1 MSYDSKEYFERFRSQ
16 TLVEPDVLPI
26 MRGVEDTS
34 DTDSV
39 EEKFPDG
46 NFSSLITNFEKLIPT
61 ESDDQKQCLLLCNK
75 LESRLNTKHSCD
87 ILLVGSQN
95 FPGSW
100 RRNFVGGKFQI
111 IL

>member
-46 NFSSLITNFEKLIPT
+46 NFPSLRTKFVKTNMYL
-61 ESDDQKQCLLLCNK
+61 QKVMRK
-75 LESRLNTKHSCD
+75 KTMLECSYVMN
-87 ILLVGSQN
+87 
-95 FPGSW
+95 
-100 RRNFVGGKFQI
+100 
-111 IL
+111 

>member
-46 NFSSLITNFEKLIPT
+46 NFSSLRLITKFEKLIPT
-61 ESDDQKQCLLLCNK
+61 ESDDQK
-75 LESRLNTKHSCD
+75 T
-87 ILLVGSQN
+87 LLVAM
-95 FPGSW
+95 
-100 RRNFVGGKFQI
+100 
-111 IL
+111 

>member
-46 NFSSLITNFEKLIPT
+46 NFPSLRTKFEKLICT
-61 ESDDQKQCLLLCNK
+61 YKKWWLKKQCFN
-75 LESRLNTKHSCD
+75 
-87 ILLVGSQN
+87 VAM
-95 FPGSW
+95 
-100 RRNFVGGKFQI
+100 
-111 IL
+111 